1 MKFVVINQLCFE
13 KVHEISKTSDIR
25 NFDFLITISK
35 IEKLMKS
42 FLRNQIK
49 IKKRNRN

>member
-1 MKFVVINQLCFE
+1 MKFVEINQLCYK
-13 KVHEISKTSDIR
+13 KVDEISKTSDIR
-25 NFDFLITISK
+25 NFNFLITISK
-35 IEKLMKS
+35 VGKLMKS